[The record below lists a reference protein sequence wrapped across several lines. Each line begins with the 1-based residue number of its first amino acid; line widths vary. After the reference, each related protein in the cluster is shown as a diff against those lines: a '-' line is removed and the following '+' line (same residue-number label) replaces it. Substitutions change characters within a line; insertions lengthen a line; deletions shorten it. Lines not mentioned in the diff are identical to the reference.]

1 MMSPSMLKM
10 WISFVGIIFLILAI
24 GLIVLSRNKLHGIIA
39 GIIAFFAYLLFI
51 LGSIIIFYIVFSGPT
66 G

>member
-24 GLIVLSRNKLHGIIA
+24 GLIVLSRNKLRGILA
-39 GIIAFFAYLLFI
+39 GIVALLAYILFI